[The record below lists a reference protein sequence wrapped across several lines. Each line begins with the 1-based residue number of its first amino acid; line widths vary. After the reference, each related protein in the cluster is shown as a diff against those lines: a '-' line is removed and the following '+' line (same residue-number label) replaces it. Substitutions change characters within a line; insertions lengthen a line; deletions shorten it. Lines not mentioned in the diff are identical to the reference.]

1 MLRMKF
7 TIMPMRE
14 MDDKFYKIQ
23 ELIDLKKQYLIDKQK
38 KLKQISKQNAFLDNI
53 KSDYTNYYNYII
65 QQKFSQMKALQLLNE
80 YIDDLTNSGNMTKYN
95 IDDAKLEQQ
104 NILKELSNIKDDL
117 DSLIKNI

>member
-1 MLRMKF
+1 MEF